1 MQTKDGNNEDEQS
14 SAEKEPKDNRPQAS
28 KTVSETDESER
39 RKGDYSLYGY
49 YLRSTGLTVIG
60 LWLITILVAAVASR
74 MPVIYIRL
82 WMEADPTNKLYF
94 VGFAILGAASVI
106 FTMIGVG
113 VFYLKV
119 VPRSS
124 NALHWRLLQ
133 TVMSST
139 LWFLSET
146 DNGSILNRFSQ
157 DVTLISQ
164 KLPISFMEVCYL
176 GTCALVD
183 IGIISSGSKY
193 AAPIIPIFIVVLY
206 LLQYFYLRTSRQLRL
221 LDLESNSPLYTHFTE
236 TSNGVQHI
244 RAFHWQEEFI
254 QQCAVK
260 LQRAQKP
267 YYYLFSIQR
276 WLTLVL
282 GLSTFA
288 IAVVLVTFALNFT
301 ESTSET
307 ALGLALLNLITFS
320 ASIADFIDSWVDLE
334 TSLGAIQR
342 VRKFTTSTP
351 VEDDI
356 DTFDNAQLENWPET
370 GLVEFH
376 SVSASYKPLGET
388 TKRVLDQMSVSIPAG
403 SKVAVTGR
411 TGSGKSSFLLALLHF
426 LEYEGTITID
436 GKDIRRIPRE
446 LLRDRL
452 TTLTQEGVKLD
463 GTVRKNLDPGGTAT
477 AKGDCDAA
485 MISTLKR
492 VGLWTLI
499 ESRGGL
505 DADLAGLSLSHGQM
519 QLVSLSRAVLHQQ
532 QTKSKIVLVDEA
544 TSNVDLDTDKCMQEI
559 MAEAFAGCTVIV
571 VAHRIHATD
580 GANKILRLD
589 NGQLVAE
596 ETRDLRTLQ
605 E

>member
-1 MQTKDGNNEDEQS
+1 MEKKDGNNEDAKSSDETGQKSEQ
-14 SAEKEPKDNRPQAS
+14 PQAG
-28 KTVSETDESER
+28 KAVSEADEAER
-39 RKGDYSLYGY
+39 RKGDYSLYSY
-49 YLRSTGLTVIG
+49 YLRSTGLLVIG
-60 LWLITILVAAVASR
+60 LWLCTIFVAAVASR

-82 WMEADPTNKLYF
+82 WMDADPTDKLYYA
-94 VGFAILGAASVI
+94 GFAILGVASVI
-106 FTMIGVG
+106 FTMMAVG
-113 VFYLKV
+113 LYYLKV

-124 NALHWRLLQ
+124 NALHWRLLE

-164 KLPISFMEVCYL
+164 KLPMSFMEVCYL

-193 AAPIIPIFIVVLY
+193 AAPIVPIFIIVLY
-206 LLQYFYLRTSRQLRL
+206 LVQYFYLRTSRQLRL
-221 LDLESNSPLYTHFTE
+221 LDLESSSPLYTHFTE

-244 RAFHWQEEFI
+244 RAFQWQEAFI
-254 QQCAVK
+254 QQCIVR
-260 LQRAQKP
+260 LDRAQKP

-301 ESTSET
+301 DSTSET
-307 ALGLALLNLITFS
+307 ALGLSLLNLITFS
-320 ASIADFIDSWVDLE
+320 SNIADFIDSWVDLE
-334 TSLGAIQR
+334 TSLGAISR
-342 VRKFTTSTP
+342 VRTFTTTTP
-351 VEDDI
+351 VEEDV
-356 DTFDNAQLENWPET
+356 DTLDTAQLEHWPES
-370 GLVEFH
+370 GLVEFR
-376 SVSASYKPLGET
+376 SVSASYRPFDET
-388 TKRVLDQMSVSIPAG
+388 TKRVLDKVSVTILPG
-403 SKVAVTGR
+403 LKVAVTGR

-446 LLRDRL
+446 LLRDRI

-463 GTVRKNLDPGGTAT
+463 GSVRKNLDPRDTAT
-477 AKGDCDAA
+477 PEHSHDEA
-485 MISTLKR
+485 MVSTLTR
-492 VGLWTLI
+492 LGLWETV

-505 DADLAGLSLSHGQM
+505 DADLNGLSLSHGQM
-519 QLVSLSRAVLHQQ
+519 QLLSLARTVLHQQ
-532 QTKSKIVLVDEA
+532 RTQSKIVLVDEA
-544 TSNVDLDTDKCMQEI
+544 TSNVDLDTDKRMQEM

-571 VAHRIHATD
+571 VAHRLHATED
-580 GANKILRLD
+580 ANKVLHLD
-589 NGQLVAE
+589 NGQLVAD
-596 ETRDLRTLQ
+596 ETRDLDIAQ